1 LSPIGLLLRGQDGTT
16 GESIRLPDEPMA
28 KPKPEKKPP
37 AAAAHRVLPTELQ
50 LGERL
55 VGETMEPET
64 ETPS

>member
-1 LSPIGLLLRGQDGTT
+1 
-16 GESIRLPDEPMA
+16 MA